1 MTPRKIKFPPLPGTE
16 DEQWNMLAKEF
27 GITKAKIVKELR
39 DHGCPSWMFDK
50 GFINEWD
57 VRKILINNGYTQKI
71 QPEDEDPEKV
81 HNEWLE
87 GHPFTKKWE
96 ETCPYFSY
104 SKNPHYEKP
113 KPAEIING
121 AKKTVMAKEIDI
133 KRMNDEDKM
142 NLEAGWYCK
151 HETEEDPE
159 FARER
164 EENARELRKHVL
176 TPDDEAKLKEI
187 WGKHNEEREKQLKK
201 HKEKLELEKRLN
213 EIRQEIEDEETEKE
227 NNNPMKKYEEEV
239 IRENVRKN
247 LQKGMLSDKE
257 EEEIREKFEKNDIHS
272 VYDILTG
279 VLSLL
284 LPYEPGE
291 NIDRSK
297 KMNESDMINIAANL
311 IPRMRETKK
320 NMFYNRHKLPEDK
333 AEDVEKLAKDLSGYS
348 NAVKKEYATPKC
360 EFVENTPS
368 IRGDFDGICQE
379 IMELHRRKNNDYGN
393 AAQRSFEK
401 FGIISYVM
409 RLGDKMNR
417 LETLT
422 NPNVEQKVK
431 GEKIEDTL
439 MDLAAYAIMAIE
451 SLRNS

>member
-1 MTPRKIKFPPLPGTE
+1 
-16 DEQWNMLAKEF
+16 
-27 GITKAKIVKELR
+27 
-39 DHGCPSWMFDK
+39 
-50 GFINEWD
+50 
-57 VRKILINNGYTQKI
+57 
-71 QPEDEDPEKV
+71 
-81 HNEWLE
+81 
-87 GHPFTKKWE
+87 
-96 ETCPYFSY
+96 
-104 SKNPHYEKP
+104 
-113 KPAEIING
+113 
-121 AKKTVMAKEIDI
+121 MAKEIDI
-133 KRMNDEDKM
+133 KRMSDEDKM

-164 EENARELRKHVL
+164 EENTRELRKHVL

-201 HKEKLELEKRLN
+201 HEEKLELEKRLN
-213 EIRQEIEDEETEKE
+213 EMGEDIEKYREELEKK
-227 NNNPMKKYEEEV
+227 NNPIKKYEEEV

-257 EEEIREKFEKNDIHS
+257 EEEIKEKFKNPEVRS
-272 VYDILTG
+272 VYDILAG
-279 VLSLL
+279 MLSFLF
-284 LPYEPGE
+284 PYEPGE
-291 NIDRSK
+291 NIDKNRKIS
-297 KMNESDMINIAANL
+297 ESDMINVAANL
-311 IPRMRETKK
+311 IPRMREAKK

-333 AEDVEKLAKDLSGYS
+333 AEDVEKLAKDLTGCKEEG
-348 NAVKKEYATPKC
+348 AKKEYIAPKC

-379 IMELHRRKNNDYGN
+379 MMELHRKKNNDYGN

-422 NPNVEQKVK
+422 DPNVEQKVK